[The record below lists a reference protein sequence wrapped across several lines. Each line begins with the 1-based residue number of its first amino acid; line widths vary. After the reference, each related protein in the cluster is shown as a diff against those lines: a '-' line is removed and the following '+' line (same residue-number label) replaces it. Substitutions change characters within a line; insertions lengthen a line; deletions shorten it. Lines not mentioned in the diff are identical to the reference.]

1 MLVREIMTPGVE
13 WVSPDTPLLEVARM
27 MRDRNIGCLPVGEKD
42 NLIGMIT
49 DRDIAC
55 RAVAEGYDP
64 TTTKAKTVMSE
75 GVTFCF
81 DDQDISEAAKLMEEK
96 QIQRLPILSH
106 DNKMIGFL
114 SFGDLAM
121 RGSREVAGEV
131 AEAVAQR
138 TH

>member
-13 WVSPDTPLLEVARM
+13 WVSPDVTLQEVARI
-27 MRDRNIGCLPVGEKD
+27 MRDKNIGCLPVGEKD
-42 NLIGMIT
+42 GLIGMIT

-55 RAVAEGYDP
+55 RAVAEGLDLA
-64 TTTKAKTVMSE
+64 TTKAEMVMSK

-81 DDQDISEAAKLMEEK
+81 DDQDISEAAQLMEEK
-96 QIQRLPILSH
+96 RIQRLPILSH

-131 AEAVAQR
+131 AEAVAHR